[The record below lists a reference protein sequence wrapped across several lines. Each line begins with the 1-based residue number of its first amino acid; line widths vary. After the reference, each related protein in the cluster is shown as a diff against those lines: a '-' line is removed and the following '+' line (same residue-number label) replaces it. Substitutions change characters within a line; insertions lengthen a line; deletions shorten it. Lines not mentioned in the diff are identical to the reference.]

1 MTHPDTMTESHL
13 LHLIRDSLE
22 QEHGL
27 TATVQNRQLT
37 VTDNETRQ
45 EWTVTAQ
52 EIMPEPGIRVYRRRV
67 A

>member
-22 QEHGL
+22 HEHGL
-27 TATVQNRQLT
+27 TASVKDRQLT

-45 EWTVTAQ
+45 EWNVTVD
-52 EIMPEPGIRVYRRRV
+52 EVMPEPDLRIYRRRV
-67 A
+67 V